1 MLPISLIDFKVK
13 ICYNQLIP
21 LRGRGRSVM
30 KGTLV
35 AFRGTREGLVVS
47 VNCESSF
54 QEIKDNLEERLK
66 ATGEFFRGAVATID
80 LGGKELSG
88 EELEELKRILIEDYG
103 MALTGLVS
111 SSQKT
116 VNIAEDVGLSIININ
131 SMAIREAPT
140 EKTEEHETPWQEV
153 ISPVDTLLIKH
164 IIRAGQ
170 CVDFDGNVVILGD
183 INPGA
188 EIIARGDIIVL
199 GALRGMAHAGA
210 TGNQEAIIAAWHLQ
224 PIQLRIADYI
234 ARPPDS
240 EMMEL
245 RSFEVARI
253 REGMIVIE
261 AYEPGKF

>member
-1 MLPISLIDFKVK
+1 
-13 ICYNQLIP
+13 
-21 LRGRGRSVM
+21 M

-47 VNCESSF
+47 INYESSF
-54 QEIKDNLEERLK
+54 REIKDNLEERLK
-66 ATGEFFRGAVATID
+66 ATGEFFKGAVATID
-80 LGGKELSG
+80 LGGKDLSG
-88 EELEELKRILIEDYG
+88 EELEELKKVLTEDYG
-103 MALTGLVS
+103 MVLTGVVS

-116 VNIAEDVGLSIININ
+116 VNIAEDIGLSIINTN
-131 SMAIREAPT
+131 SKPIQEAPT
-140 EKTEEHETPWQEV
+140 EKYETPWQEV
-153 ISPVDTLLIKH
+153 ISPADTLLVKH

-188 EIIARGDIIVL
+188 EIIASGDIIVL

-210 TGNQEAIIAAWHLQ
+210 TGDQEAIIAAWRLQ